1 MAEHK
6 KYDFSV
12 NDVSEVY
19 SGAGGKLW
27 ELLMGE
33 QFALV
38 DGEKLKST

>member
-1 MAEHK
+1 MFEHK

-19 SGAGGKLW
+19 ASEGGKLW

-33 QFALV
+33 QSV
-38 DGEKLKST
+38 SDG